1 MGSETEGSNANGSQ
15 IPPGMKKMVHT
26 LREIVNNNCSDYEIY
41 SVLCDCDMDPNDAV
55 QRLLSQDV
63 FHEVKSKRERR
74 KEMKETQE
82 SKARGSNNGHRGVK
96 VGAEYTVGHASSQIS
111 YNDLDKA
118 SYMRENPY
126 IASSITSSSPLT
138 YRVRT
143 MNEHPS
149 FHSYDNGRNSRKTV
163 GTGGAISSSE
173 QSSRGSQAALVRG
186 PSGHVSMADIIKMGW
201 SDVPGSYSAAETSYA
216 FQDTDAR
223 GSLHCCLKALHNSSP
238 SPAPLEIHQ
247 DLQCPHPANVSKTLH
262 QSGTILNQHDFDDE
276 LPVIEQQA
284 SVSRSSILNSST
296 TSSIGMLPNQSHLL
310 DDGIKLSKNCQPE
323 VQVSDRNVSCKIPAV
338 NCVKF
343 DSPSS
348 GQEKIN
354 SVGGASLCNDGSLR
368 QLGRESC
375 SHLYFANGSA
385 HLNDEVSS
393 TAASLQQLSLEKEA
407 KLVLTSEDD
416 CAVVFPNDMRTLG
429 ADCSHLSFGTYNTG
443 VHAASSG
450 PLASNPSKSNMK
462 EASSVIDRNSG
473 YFGESLCSEQL
484 ELMRQNNHKV
494 NNGHD
499 YTSPESVPDS
509 CFKNIQGPS
518 SPWSVV
524 INPHARNLPPLH
536 RELQASSTPV
546 PVDLLASAV
555 QSVRDSDWAYSSFPG
570 TLSLTSKFID
580 IVSSA
585 VSPTVP
591 MAEICSGSFSI
602 PKSHSS
608 TLPGVAFGAGHVL
621 PQHLM
626 AHPQSTLSLE
636 ELISL
641 SGYSAVPQT
650 YPCTP
655 TALQRAYQDSSANI
669 SVLHDPLAGMKYHL
683 QQLEGVSPRSSL
695 PLSSANI
702 SGYGGLGNPTNL
714 CGRFLND
721 LSTTPNVGLGNPTN
735 FSVNFLN
742 DLSTTTNGSAAG
754 CNDFLHAQYEEG
766 NNFTM
771 PQKDGPGSR
780 TLSTVPDNGYYNSRG
795 QGQLF
800 STYQQGQQLSQ
811 NYGALGCTNVDHYRQ
826 RISRDE
832 QQKLGDLAFRS
843 SQGPSTQL
851 HPFRQHIY

>member
-1 MGSETEGSNANGSQ
+1 
-15 IPPGMKKMVHT
+15 
-26 LREIVNNNCSDYEIY
+26 
-41 SVLCDCDMDPNDAV
+41 
-55 QRLLSQDV
+55 
-63 FHEVKSKRERR
+63 
-74 KEMKETQE
+74 
-82 SKARGSNNGHRGVK
+82 
-96 VGAEYTVGHASSQIS
+96 
-111 YNDLDKA
+111 
-118 SYMRENPY
+118 
-126 IASSITSSSPLT
+126 
-138 YRVRT
+138 
-143 MNEHPS
+143 
-149 FHSYDNGRNSRKTV
+149 
-163 GTGGAISSSE
+163 
-173 QSSRGSQAALVRG
+173 
-186 PSGHVSMADIIKMGW
+186 MADIIKMGW

-473 YFGESLCSEQL
+473 YFGESLCSEQVGCLSDAHQLNANVKNHNLSVSSQL